1 MKPIPS
7 IVELQQ
13 LLADDFRNKL
23 DLSDDDLK
31 KTLNAFDLVI
41 SAQLK
46 LLYLFL
52 SDIQNNVFPD
62 TANTEEEGGTLNR
75 MGKIYLNRL
84 PFPDAIGVFNI
95 SVSGIIGSALRADLT
110 FKSND
115 DALNAGQLYVLD
127 SEHIM
132 VTTTDIIEVRSL
144 GAGVDFNL
152 NVADRLTITEPVIGI
167 DKTVVV
173 DTVVTQ
179 PTAGE
184 TTENYRDAILKA
196 IQLEP
201 QGGAK
206 SDYRQWATDAQGVR
220 LIYPYVRDSNEG
232 IVDIYV
238 EATLADSIDGKGTPT
253 LAILDEVEAVIEQD
267 PDVSKPINERG
278 RRPAQANAIPLA
290 VELLPVD
297 IVISGL
303 IDSSPAVRSVIE
315 SSITEMLYDVRP
327 FIYGADLMR
336 NKNDI
341 LYSGKVQSVVT
352 DSLTNGNFFNT
363 LSLFVDGNPEVSY
376 NFDLGNIPYLRNL
389 TYL

>member
-95 SVSGIIGSALRADLT
+95 SVSGIIGSTLRADLT

-132 VTTTDIIEVRSL
+132 VTTTDVIEVRSL

-253 LAILDEVEAVIEQD
+253 LAILDKVEAVIEQD

-303 IDSSPAVRSVIE
+303 IDSSPAVRAVIE
-315 SSITEMLYDVRP
+315 SSITDMLYDVRP

-341 LYSGKVQSVVT
+341 LYSGKVQ
-352 DSLTNGNFFNT
+352 
-363 LSLFVDGNPEVSY
+363 
-376 NFDLGNIPYLRNL
+376 
-389 TYL
+389 